1 MRCGSN
7 HYATA
12 LLALIRITAARS
24 ACRAGRWLPGLPA
37 FAELL
42 YCSVVKLELCGLD
55 DARSLVYLRYCACV
69 WRRGTC
75 MELGISPI
83 VTSGLVV
90 QLLAG
95 SKIIDVDNSVKADR
109 ELLCGPAP
117 CTSSYDLRHTEYGLA
132 PCSCSAADVC
142 Q

>member
-1 MRCGSN
+1 M
-7 HYATA
+7 
-12 LLALIRITAARS
+12 L
-24 ACRAGRWLPGLPA
+24 
-37 FAELL
+37 AELL
-42 YCSVVKLELCGLD
+42 YSLMESWGCVSWP
-55 DARSLVYLRYCACV
+55 ARRVSRNSISSACV

-117 CTSSYDLRHTEYGLA
+117 VQVAIVSDAQEPS
-132 PCSCSAADVC
+132 
-142 Q
+142 